1 MGYLKICSENTENS
15 EFSKT
20 SRFNKITKLEKRGM
34 GEDLKEE

>member
-20 SRFNKITKLEKRGM
+20 SRSNKITKLEKRGM